1 MKKQRTLTTL
11 IITVLI
17 IIVAYFAYTRYV
29 KPIYFDNP
37 KQSLEVILGTEQIIT
52 LERLDNQK
60 DIYSIEIELSGN
72 ATANLS
78 VFISDNDSIPEKQIS
93 LKKGTIDHLYISD
106 WYSDKCYLTISG
118 GTFGKL
124 KVEYRFLG
132 LN

>member
-17 IIVAYFAYTRYV
+17 IIASYFAYTRYV
-29 KPIYFDNP
+29 KPIYIDNQ
-37 KQSLEVILGTEQIIT
+37 KQTVEILLGTEQTIT
-52 LERLDNQK
+52 LEKSEDQK
-60 DIYSIEIELSGN
+60 EIYSIEIELTGN
-72 ATANLS
+72 ATANLT
-78 VFISDNDSIPEKQIS
+78 VFISDNDSIPEKEIR
-93 LKKGTIDHLYISD
+93 LKKGTIDHLFISD

-124 KVEYRFLG
+124 KVGYRFLA